1 MMAALRKRTTFS
13 NPHSLR
19 ARPKQTRDRNVRIDA
34 ISPARCGVPTPS
46 CDRNESLFL
55 RVAVRRE
62 EEDMSNSKLFA
73 VVGILLA
80 SASGA
85 VASPMLRL
93 GGADPNIVQAQYGG
107 NCANW
112 QRQCARLW
120 GGGTERWNECMGQP
134 QALADCG
141 RGGYA
146 GGGYAQGTDLCGN
159 WHQQCA
165 RLYGRSPA
173 YRDCMRQPLA
183 LADCGRY

>member
-34 ISPARCGVPTPS
+34 ISPARCGVPTPT

-62 EEDMSNSKLFA
+62 QEDMSNSKLFA

-93 GGADPNIVQAQYGG
+93 GGADPNIVQAQYG

-112 QRQCARLW
+112 HRQCARLW

-173 YRDCMRQPLA
+173 YRDCMRQPQA